1 MPKTALTAKF
11 IRLPVEGGRLPVAP
25 AFDDFLDVSKMAVLE
40 LGMQK
45 GNLDPEQG
53 YFEAEKARDLIC
65 RVNAFNEVCRKAKIP
80 VIHAGSA
87 YRPGGLDLRNA
98 QYVRITPLS
107 GKKPFPNTA
116 MEIGSPLC
124 AFATETAQG
133 DYTLLS
139 AKRHNAFEGT
149 DLEFLLKV
157 LDRKIL
163 LLVGAGLDCLG
174 MGTGFCG
181 MCKDYKCLIAED
193 LFLPYF
199 DDLGEECAKA
209 ATLFIGLVVR
219 SGELAAEI
227 QANVAG
233 KE

>member
-25 AFDDFLDVSKMAVLE
+25 AFDDFLDTGKMAVLE

-45 GNLDPEQG
+45 GNLDPDQG
-53 YFEAEKARDLIC
+53 FFPEEKSRDLIRRVDEFNRIC
-65 RVNAFNEVCRKAKIP
+65 REAGIP
-80 VIHAGSA
+80 VIHVGSE
-87 YRPGGLDLRNA
+87 YRSGGLDLRNA

-116 MEIGSPLC
+116 MEAGSPLC
-124 AFATETAQG
+124 EFATEVAPG
-133 DYTLLS
+133 DYRLVS
-139 AKRHNAFEGT
+139 AKRHNAFENT
-149 DLEFLLKV
+149 ELEFLLKV
-157 LDRKIL
+157 LDCKIL

-181 MCKDYKCLIAED
+181 MCKDFKCLMAED

-199 DDLGEECAKA
+199 EDLGEECAKA
-209 ATLFIGLVVR
+209 ATLFIGLVVK
-219 SGELAAEI
+219 SGELSAEI
-227 QANVAG
+227 RANIAG

>member
-1 MPKTALTAKF
+1 MPKTSLTAKF

-25 AFDDFLDVSKMAVLE
+25 AFDDFLDVSKMVVLE

-53 YFEAEKARDLIC
+53 YFEAEKSRKLIQK
-65 RVNAFNEVCRKAKIP
+65 VNDFNEVCRKAGIP
-80 VIHAGSA
+80 VIHVGSE
-87 YRPGGLDLRNA
+87 YRPGGFDLRNA

-116 MEIGSPLC
+116 METGSSLC
-124 AFATETAQG
+124 EFATEVAQN
-133 DYTLLS
+133 DYKLLS
-139 AKRHNAFEGT
+139 AKRHNAFEGS

-157 LDRKIL
+157 LDRKIV

-181 MCKDYKCLIAED
+181 MCKDFKCLLVED

-199 DDLGEECAKA
+199 EDLGEECAKA
-209 ATLFIGLVVR
+209 ATLFIGLVVNGDEM
-219 SGELAAEI
+219 SAEI
-227 QANVAG
+227 LANIAG

>member
-11 IRLPVEGGRLPVAP
+11 IRLPVEGGRLHVAP
-25 AFDDFLDVSKMAVLE
+25 AFDDFLDVRKMAVLE

-53 YFEAEKARDLIC
+53 FFDGGKSRELI
-65 RVNAFNEVCRKAKIP
+65 RQMNDFNEVCRKAGIP
-80 VIHAGSA
+80 IVHIGHA
-87 YRPGGLDLRNA
+87 YRSGGLDLRNA

-107 GKKPFPNTA
+107 GKKPFPNVA
-116 MEIGSPLC
+116 MEAGSPLC
-124 AFATETAQG
+124 EFATEVVQN

-157 LDRKIL
+157 LDRKII

-181 MCKDYKCLIAED
+181 MCKDFKCLMVED

-199 DDLGEECAKA
+199 EDLGEECAKA
-209 ATLFIGLVVR
+209 ATLFIGLVVKR
-219 SGELAAEI
+219 DELSAEI
-227 QANVAG
+227 QASITG

>member
-25 AFDDFLDVSKMAVLE
+25 AFDDFLDVSRMAVLE

-53 YFEAEKARDLIC
+53 YFEAEKAQDLIR
-65 RVNAFNEVCRKAKIP
+65 RVDDFNQVCRRAGIP
-80 VIHAGSA
+80 VIHAGSE
-87 YRPGGLDLRNA
+87 YRPGGLDLCNA
-98 QYVRITPLS
+98 QHVRITPLS
-107 GKKPFPNTA
+107 GKKPFPNTE
-116 MEIGSPLC
+116 MEAGSPLC
-124 AFATETAQG
+124 AFATHTAQG

-139 AKRHNAFEGT
+139 AKRHNAFEGS

-181 MCKDYKCLIAED
+181 MCKDFKCLMVED

-199 DDLGEECAKA
+199 EDLGEECAKA
-209 ATLFIGLVVR
+209 ATLFIGLVVK
-219 SGELAAEI
+219 GEELTAEI
-227 QANVAG
+227 RANVAG
-233 KE
+233 EE